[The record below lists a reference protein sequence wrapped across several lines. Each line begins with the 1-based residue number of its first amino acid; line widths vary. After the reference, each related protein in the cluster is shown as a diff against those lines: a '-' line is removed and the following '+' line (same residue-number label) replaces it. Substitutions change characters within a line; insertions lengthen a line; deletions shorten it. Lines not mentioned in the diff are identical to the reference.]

1 MEASQK
7 DQLATTS
14 RSGALAAP
22 AGPVH
27 DVEELARAL
36 TDWQRT
42 ANVLSPLAAVDH
54 IMPLHQVSL
63 RVVTID
69 ASIDPQSGNG
79 PECYR
84 DPRFCKAG
92 EVALGKNALAKIMGA
107 AGVQIVSRRRL
118 DDHSDPY
125 YCEVEVVLAMQD
137 FDGTYRQIIA
147 TKEMDLRAG
156 APETMKPEKDRQGTK
171 TGRLVAYDD
180 SALADK
186 RRHIQSHAETKAIE
200 RGIRLLFSLRQ
211 KYSLEDLKKPFV
223 VPKLVGALDPSD
235 PGDREA
241 LRQHALGNQ
250 MALYGPQPAGR
261 QVRTLKAVN
270 EEEPIDLGAMPEA
283 PPAPVA
289 PELPPELP
297 PEEPTPPPCT
307 LPIAE
312 ETLTAAVQ
320 TGDGKRAEFLKAIN
334 SWCAHAL
341 RHMPPDA
348 AGTIF
353 QKLGVGFDPL
363 TASTA
368 EMAGLIGA
376 LKAEIAKVSA

>member
-1 MEASQK
+1 MEASRK
-7 DQLATTS
+7 DKLATVS
-14 RSGALAAP
+14 RGAIDVRRPIAA
-22 AGPVH
+22 
-27 DVEELARAL
+27 VEELS
-36 TDWQRT
+36 RT
-42 ANVLSPLAAVDH
+42 LEEMSKTGNVLSPIAAVDS
-54 IMPLHQVSL
+54 IMALHQVSL
-63 RVVTID
+63 RIVKVDGTTD
-69 ASIDPQSGNG
+69 ANGNG

-118 DDHSDPY
+118 DNHSDPY

-156 APETMKPEKDRQGTK
+156 APETMKPEKDAQGNK
-171 TGRLVAYDD
+171 TGRMVAYDD

-223 VPKLVGALDPSD
+223 VPKLVGNLDPND

-250 MALYGPQPAGR
+250 LALYGPHTSGH

-270 EEEPIDLGAMPEA
+270 EEEAIDLGMMPQAPAA
-283 PPAPVA
+283 PPAPL
-289 PELPPELP
+289 EPELP
-297 PEEPTPPPCT
+297 PEEPTAPPCG
-307 LPIAE
+307 LPITQAVLE
-312 ETLTAAVQ
+312 AVDESRAGHVQAIAKWVEHAA
-320 TGDGKRAEFLKAIN
+320 KK
-334 SWCAHAL
+334 
-341 RHMPPDA
+341 MPPDA
-348 AGTIF
+348 VDALC
-353 QKLGVGFDPL
+353 QKLGTGFDPL
-363 TASTA
+363 TASAT
-368 EMAGLIGA
+368 ELQGMIGA
-376 LKAEIAKVSA
+376 LKQEIARVTG

>member
-1 MEASQK
+1 MEASRK
-7 DQLATTS
+7 DKLAPGGAS
-14 RSGALAAP
+14 SALAKP
-22 AGPVH
+22 AGPVRT
-27 DVEELARAL
+27 VEELAAAL
-36 TDWQRT
+36 ADMQKT

-54 IMPLHQVSL
+54 IMALHQVSL
-63 RVVTID
+63 RVVMID

-107 AGVQIVSRRRL
+107 GGVQIVSRRRL
-118 DDHSDPY
+118 DDHRDPY

-156 APETMKPEKDRQGTK
+156 APETMKPEKDAQGTK

-223 VPKLVGALDPSD
+223 VPKLVGALDPTD

-250 MALYGPQPAGR
+250 LALYGPPATERG
-261 QVRTLKAVN
+261 VRTLKAVN
-270 EEEPIDLGAMPEA
+270 EEEPIDLGTMPLAPPEAPA
-283 PPAPVA
+283 PPAPA
-289 PELPPELP
+289 EPELP
-297 PEEPTPPPCT
+297 PEEPVAPPCG

-312 ETLTAAVQ
+312 AVIVGLPE
-320 TGDGKRAEFLKAIN
+320 GDSHRSFLKAVN
-334 SWCAHAL
+334 SWLEHAAKK
-341 RHMPPDA
+341 MPPDA
-348 AGTIF
+348 IEAMC
-353 QKLGVGFDPL
+353 QKFGAGFDPA
-363 TASTA
+363 TATTA
-368 EMAGLIGA
+368 ELQGLIGA
-376 LKAEIAKVSA
+376 LKGEIARVSG